1 MQNII
6 RVVDINKSYTMK
18 KNALP
23 LPSDGSSKVKE
34 ISDGV
39 YINLNRI
46 TTDEKEFDKAIEE
59 SFKELEKE
67 EENTKLR
74 EESGSAKSADSD

>member
-1 MQNII
+1 
-6 RVVDINKSYTMK
+6 MK
-18 KNALP
+18 KNASQI
-23 LPSDGSSKVKE
+23 PSDRGSNVKE

-46 TTDEKEFDKAIEE
+46 TSDEKEFEKAIEE

-67 EENTKLR
+67 EELDKSHENFK
-74 EESGSAKSADSD
+74 SAKSPETE

>member
-1 MQNII
+1 
-6 RVVDINKSYTMK
+6 MK
-18 KNALP
+18 KNATP
-23 LPSDGSSKVKE
+23 VPPGRGSNVKE

-46 TTDEKEFDKAIEE
+46 TSDEKEFDRAIEE

-67 EENTKLR
+67 EELEKAHDH
-74 EESGSAKSADSD
+74 SKSAKSAETE